1 MIIKDGTFSWDGYEA
16 TPVLRNINFKVKRG
30 SLIAV
35 VGPVG
40 SGKSSLLSAI
50 LGEMYK
56 QSGLVNTTVGVY

>member
-1 MIIKDGTFSWDGYEA
+1 MIEYGAFSWNDYIE
-16 TPVLRNINFKVKRG
+16 TPILKDINLKVKPET
-30 SLIAV
+30 LVAV

-56 QSGLVNTTVGVY
+56 QSGVVNTTVSC